1 TGDRGTVY
9 KISPDGEGAP
19 CYRTKS
25 THAAALA
32 FDGACKLFVGTESPG
47 KVVRVDPEGHAFV
60 LLDSPFQEIRALRFD
75 DKGGLYV
82 AALSGRTGNAP
93 PPPITTEDRGDRS
106 TGETGGRSL
115 GVPSVSAEITSI
127 SIVDISG
134 GTGGTGSTHEDRR
147 TPKGAVY
154 RI

>member
-32 FDGACKLFVGTESPG
+32 FDGACKLFVGTQWPG
-47 KVVRVDPEGHAFV
+47 KVLRVDPEGRAFV

-75 DKGGLYV
+75 DKGALYV
-82 AALSGRTGNAP
+82 AALSGRQGSGP
-93 PPPITTEDRGDRS
+93 PPPVTTDDRPERT
-106 TGETGGRSL
+106 TGPPGGRGGS
-115 GVPSVSAEITSI
+115 VPCVSAEI
-127 SIVDISG
+127 
-134 GTGGTGSTHEDRR
+134 
-147 TPKGAVY
+147 
-154 RI
+154 